1 MILTCPDC
9 ATSYFVDDSKIP
21 RDGRTVKCASCGT
34 RWTARHETA
43 LELDVTE
50 DEGAVARE
58 AVAPAPEPEVI
69 SDLPGEALPK
79 VFRAK
84 AETGR
89 KVREAATVGVVW
101 GVMAVAMALMI
112 GTAVLFRVDV
122 VKAWPQSAAAYA
134 GIGLPVNSLGLV
146 IEGEKAEPA
155 LQEGH
160 AAIAISGMI
169 RNVESHAIETP
180 PLKISLL
187 NKAGKPV
194 ATKIARPADGLI
206 PPGETRH
213 FALSMLD
220 PPSSADQVE
229 IAFAPEAARAGAHGP
244 SKAHAAPKP
253 AAHKAATM
261 DLRGPTA
268 APEPAMPEP
277 VDAQPLPEV
286 HHDTP
291 AHD

>member
-43 LELDVTE
+43 LELDVSD

-58 AVAPAPEPEVI
+58 PAAPPAAEPEAI

-101 GVMAVAMALMI
+101 GVMAVAMGLMI
-112 GTAVLFRVDV
+112 GAAVLFRVDV
-122 VKAWPQSAAAYA
+122 VKAWPRSAAAYA

-160 AAIAISGMI
+160 AAIAITGMI
-169 RNVESHAIETP
+169 RNIESHPIETP

-187 NKAGKPV
+187 NRAGKPV

-229 IAFAPEAARAGAHGP
+229 IAFAPEAARKGAPHAP
-244 SKAHAAPKP
+244 AKVHAAPKP
-253 AAHKAATM
+253 ASM
-261 DLRGPTA
+261 ELRGPAT
-268 APEPAMPEP
+268 APEPALPEP
-277 VDAQPLPEV
+277 VEAQPLPEV
-286 HHDTP
+286 HHETP

>member
-58 AVAPAPEPEVI
+58 PAAPVPEPEAI
-69 SDLPGEALPK
+69 SDLPGDALPK

-101 GVMAVAMALMI
+101 GVMAVTMGLMI
-112 GTAVLFRVDV
+112 GAAVLFRVDV
-122 VKAWPQSAAAYA
+122 VKAWPRSAAAYA

-169 RNVESHAIETP
+169 RNVESRAIETP

-213 FALSMLD
+213 FALTMLD

-229 IAFAPEAARAGAHGP
+229 IAFAPEAARPGAHAP
-244 SKAHAAPKP
+244 AKVHAAPKP
-253 AAHKAATM
+253 AGMA
-261 DLRGPTA
+261 LRGPA
-268 APEPAMPEP
+268 VAPEPALPEP
-277 VDAQPLPEV
+277 VDAQPLPEI